1 MNGFIQILFVLFPR
15 SGTSYA
21 SPKKYPACGGHAKKG
36 DPKTQPASGR
46 DVHRPPFVGINCFRE
61 GALIELCATVV
72 NSSGSLMGS

>member
-36 DPKTQPASGR
+36 DPKTLLTAGR
-46 DVHRPPFVGINCFRE
+46 DVHRPDLIGINCFRE
-61 GALIELCATVV
+61 GASIKLCAAEV
-72 NSSGSLMGS
+72 NSIRFLIL